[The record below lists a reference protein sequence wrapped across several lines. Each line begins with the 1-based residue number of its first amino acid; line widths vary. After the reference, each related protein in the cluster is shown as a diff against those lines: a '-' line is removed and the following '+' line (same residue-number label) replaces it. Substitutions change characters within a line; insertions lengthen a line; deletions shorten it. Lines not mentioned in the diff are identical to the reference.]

1 MAALNNRVA
10 VVTGSARGI
19 GRAIALKLAQAG
31 ADVVVTDTDAS
42 GIEQVAKEIRD
53 MGRKALAVAANVAD
67 AGDIAL
73 LVKKT
78 QEVFPTLDILV
89 NNAGVTRDGL
99 LLRMEE
105 KDWDLVL
112 SVNLKG
118 PFLLTKAVCQIM
130 MKQRY
135 GRIVNVAS
143 VVGQTGNAGQANYS
157 SSKGGL
163 ISLTRSVA
171 KELGSRN
178 ITCNAVAPGFI
189 ATPMTEKLDVK
200 LREAYL
206 KAIPLNR
213 AGTPE
218 DVAGAVLFLVSDDAA
233 YITGQVVG
241 IDGGMFM
248 R

>member
-1 MAALNNRVA
+1 
-10 VVTGSARGI
+10 
-19 GRAIALKLAQAG
+19 
-31 ADVVVTDTDAS
+31 
-42 GIEQVAKEIRD
+42 
-53 MGRKALAVAANVAD
+53 
-67 AGDIAL
+67 
-73 LVKKT
+73 
-78 QEVFPTLDILV
+78 
-89 NNAGVTRDGL
+89 
-99 LLRMEE
+99 
-105 KDWDLVL
+105 
-112 SVNLKG
+112 
-118 PFLLTKAVCQIM
+118 M

-157 SSKGGL
+157 ASKGGL

-171 KELGSRN
+171 RELGSRN

-189 ATPMTEKLDVK
+189 ATPMTDKLDAK
-200 LREAYL
+200 IKETYL

-218 DVAGAVLFLVSDDAA
+218 DVAGAVLFLVSDGAS

-241 IDGGMFM
+241 IDGGMSM